1 MKNITLIDPRNNKK
15 LSDLDIS
22 KFKSFS
28 NIPDL
33 FISDKSEISNIQSD
47 FYNDVKFPNYDDIE
61 NFGNLIDKA
70 NKSVFAKMLDDE
82 IPVGAKVL
90 EAGCG
95 TGQLSIFLSRYNR
108 QIYGIDLS
116 KGSLI
121 EATKFMKKNSI
132 NNVKL
137 YRMNIF
143 KLFFDQNTFDVVIS
157 NGVLHHTHNA
167 ELAFRNICKTLK
179 NNGIIVVGLYHK
191 FGRIFHNFRKF
202 LIRNFGRTF
211 KILDKRF
218 RDNLSSKKVY
228 AWYKDQY
235 ENPSETVHTLKEV
248 IKWFEANDIEYLS
261 SIPFDFYPDEKL
273 FSKKILKSSFEYFLE
288 EFLLTFNLRQIYEG
302 GFFIVIGKKKI

>member
-1 MKNITLIDPRNNKK
+1 MKQTFLIDPRNNKK
-15 LSDLDIS
+15 LSKIDLT
-22 KFKSFS
+22 KFKRFS
-28 NIPDL
+28 NIVDL
-33 FISDKSEISNIQSD
+33 YIADKSNISNIQSE

-70 NKSVFAKMLDDE
+70 NKSIFAKMLDDE
-82 IPVGAKVL
+82 IPMGAKVL

-108 QIYGIDLS
+108 QIHGIDIS

-121 EATKFMKKNSI
+121 EAKKFMTNNSI
-132 NNVKL
+132 DNVTL

-143 KLFFDQNTFDVVIS
+143 NLFFAENTFDIIIS

-167 ELAFRNICKTLK
+167 ELAFVNLCKILK

-202 LIRNFGRTF
+202 LIKNFGRSF
-211 KILDKRF
+211 NILDKRF

-235 ENPSETVHTLKEV
+235 ENPSETVHTFKEV
-248 IKWFEANDIEYLS
+248 INWFEKNNIEYLS
-261 SIPFDFYPDEKL
+261 SIPFDFYPNEKL
-273 FSKKILKSSFEYFLE
+273 FSKKKLRSSFEYFID
-288 EFLLTFNLRQIYEG
+288 EFLLAFNLRQIYEG
-302 GFFIVIGKKKI
+302 GFFIMIGKKT